1 MVELAKIS
9 PQTYRLDGYDISDAS
24 FSSAD
29 TLPSNVTLNV
39 GDFKTPFP
47 EHLHGQYD
55 LVNIRL
61 VISIMG
67 EGVWESTLRNALT
80 LLKPGGAIQ
89 WVEGNFI
96 TARGYR
102 GASPTSTKGYYLTL
116 ARRKVNSVQK
126 ERIGLNFPDFIN
138 LFQDAGLHNI
148 EEDVSSTDRLPE
160 LRQKFTDQMVGALF
174 RLLKNLAS
182 TKTEGYW
189 SEEEVDGFHEK
200 AVADMQSGAYLR
212 WDLHVTIGFT
222 SK

>member
-89 WVEGNFI
+89 WVEGDFI

-102 GASPTSTKGYYLTL
+102 GGAS
-116 ARRKVNSVQK
+116 
-126 ERIGLNFPDFIN
+126 
-138 LFQDAGLHNI
+138 
-148 EEDVSSTDRLPE
+148 
-160 LRQKFTDQMVGALF
+160 RQTGA
-174 RLLKNLAS
+174 
-182 TKTEGYW
+182 
-189 SEEEVDGFHEK
+189 V
-200 AVADMQSGAYLR
+200 
-212 WDLHVTIGFT
+212 
-222 SK
+222 